1 MIYLSVNALEIKTF
15 MFFKLVLAK
24 NTVLSC
30 FFLYFLI
37 IDLCSLIPA
46 VFVQVFNHAAELEI
60 SIGMPYKEA
69 KTEMEIHPVTS
80 ESKIRKCSV

>member
-1 MIYLSVNALEIKTF
+1 M
-15 MFFKLVLAK
+15 AK